1 MQDSSKITSCS
12 ANKEGG
18 GVHVKEGTFEM
29 HDSSKITDCSANEKG
44 GGVHVKEGAFK
55 MGGSATVTPS
65 TGSAQYTAGK
75 NDVYLE
81 SGKTITI
88 DGTLTGTAPAARI
101 TPREYTAG
109 HLYLTGSGLGT
120 HHLKFTVPPQKVTV
134 ESEDWN
140 VFWYIA
146 ADGTLKAEVEDSSNV
161 ERSSYCRTCR

>member
-1 MQDSSKITSCS
+1 
-12 ANKEGG
+12 
-18 GVHVKEGTFEM
+18 M
-29 HDSSKITDCSANEKG
+29 HGSSKITDCSANEKG

-55 MGGSATVTPS
+55 MGGSATVTPKED
-65 TGSAQYTAGK
+65 TPGK
-75 NDVYLE
+75 HENDVYLE

-88 DGTLTGTAPAARI
+88 DGNLTGTVPVACI

-109 HLYLTGSGLGT
+109 HLYLTASGLGT
-120 HHLKFTVPPQKVTV
+120 HYLKFIVPPQKVTV